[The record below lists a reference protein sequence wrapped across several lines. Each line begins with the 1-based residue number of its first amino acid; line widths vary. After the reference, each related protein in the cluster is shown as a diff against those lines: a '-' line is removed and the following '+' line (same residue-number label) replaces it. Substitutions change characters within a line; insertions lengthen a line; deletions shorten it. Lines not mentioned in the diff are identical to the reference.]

1 MLTQH
6 TYWNLD
12 AFSNPATDLI
22 FDHSYHMPFSQR
34 LLEPDPAMLPTGK
47 ILDIPAGDVN
57 DFWSKPKLIGADRD
71 NPLWK
76 GNCGAGSDC
85 GGYNNLWIVDRP
97 GSDAAASPV
106 ATLSSEWSGIKVDI
120 YTNQAGMQ
128 VYSTYW
134 AGGMCNSFFYS
145 SFRNR
150 IKSADFIR
158 K

>member
-22 FDHSYHMPFSQR
+22 FDHSYYMPFSQR
-34 LLEPDPAMLPTGK
+34 LLEPDSSMLPTGQ
-47 ILDIPAGDVN
+47 ILSIPAGDIN
-57 DFWSKPKLIGADRD
+57 DFWSKPKLVGADRD

-85 GGYNNLWIVDRP
+85 GGYNNYWIVDKP
-97 GSDAAASPV
+97 GSKAAEPV
-106 ATLSSEWSGIKVDI
+106 ATLSSDWSGIKVDV
-120 YTNQAGMQ
+120 YTDQAGMQ

-134 AGGMCNSFFYS
+134 AGGMATLYS
-145 SFRNR
+145 PFDNR
-150 IKSADFIR
+150 TT
-158 K
+158 